1 MTNLATLLTT
11 SAAQY
16 TSDPAIIL
24 DELHM
29 SYGQLDELSAR
40 GAALLKANG
49 IRPGD
54 RVALVL
60 PNVPHMAVLYYAILR
75 AGGIVVPLNP
85 LLTPRE
91 LSYHFQD
98 SGCSF
103 VLAWED
109 MAEASQKAAEE
120 IEGLNVLPISA
131 RGTVERLQGVDPD
144 RDVVE
149 RQDSDTAVLLYTSG
163 TTGRPKGAELTHHN
177 LLNNGF
183 SIGEVL
189 KYTGDDRVVLPVPFF
204 HCFGMVI
211 GFLAIFSHGAS
222 AIIPSPGFDPEKSL
236 AAAADEQA
244 TSLYGVPTM
253 FIAEL
258 DHPRFADFDLSHLRT
273 GVMAGSP
280 CPVEVM
286 KKVISKMN
294 MSEVAICYGMTETS
308 PVSTMTRTDDTL
320 ARRTETVGRVM
331 PFVEVKIVDPI
342 TGLTLPRG
350 QKGELCTR
358 GYSVMRGYWKQPD
371 KTAEAID
378 AGGWMHTGDLG
389 IMDDDG
395 YVDVSGRIKDMV
407 IRGGENIYPREIE
420 EFLYTHPSIADVQV
434 VGVTD
439 DKFGEELMA
448 WVILRE
454 GVAGLT
460 ADDVREFS
468 RGKLA
473 HYKIPRYVEVRETFP
488 MTVSGKVRKVELR
501 EEAERLTR
509 G

>member
-120 IEGLNVLPISA
+120 IKGLNVLPISA

-177 LLNNGF
+177 LLTNAEVA
-183 SIGEVL
+183 GEVFNL
-189 KYTGDDRVVLPVPFF
+189 HHGDVMFGGLPFF
-204 HCFGMVI
+204 HVFGQTVALNGVI
-211 GFLAIFSHGAS
+211 CSGAAVTLLPRFHPGKALEILRRDGVTIFA
-222 AIIPSPGFDPEKSL
+222 
-236 AAAADEQA
+236 
-244 TSLYGVPTM
+244 GVPTM
-253 FIAEL
+253 YVALLHQANQDPQAVEGV
-258 DHPRFADFDLSHLRT
+258 DLRA
-273 GVMAGSP
+273 GVSGGSP
-280 CPVEVM
+280 MPVEVM
-286 KKVISKMN
+286 AKFEKVFGTTVF
-294 MSEVAICYGMTETS
+294 EGYGLSETS
-308 PVSTMTRTDDTL
+308 PVVCFNQPGNERKPGSIGTAVRGAELRVVDGDDQQVPTN
-320 ARRTETVGRVM
+320 EVGELV
-331 PFVEVKIVDPI
+331 V
-342 TGLTLPRG
+342 RG
-350 QKGELCTR
+350 QYVMKGYWNKPEATE
-358 GYSVMRGYWKQPD
+358 GAMRG
-371 KTAEAID
+371 
-378 AGGWMHTGDLG
+378 GWFHTGD
-389 IMDDDG
+389 MAREDEDG
-395 YVDVSGRIKDMV
+395 AFFIVDRKKDM
-407 IRGGENIYPREIE
+407 ILRGGYNVYPREVE
-420 EFLYTHPSIADVQV
+420 EAIYQFPGVVEAAV
-434 VGVTD
+434 VGVPSE
-439 DKFGEELMA
+439 KHGEEVGAVVVFESGVLESKGREVLTQELDA
-448 WVILRE
+448 FVQERVAKYKYPRIYRVTDELPKGPTGKILKRE
-454 GVAGLT
+454 LT
-460 ADDVREFS
+460 LDA
-468 RGKLA
+468 
-473 HYKIPRYVEVRETFP
+473 
-488 MTVSGKVRKVELR
+488 
-501 EEAERLTR
+501 
-509 G
+509 